1 MLQFE
6 MHFYITKTEDGLI
19 HVQNYIRG
27 IGGGIGQHHVHNED
41 SFKRWKK
48 DIDPK
53 YLHISKEKTCNC
65 GLKLGYVR
73 EYDGHVWFN
82 DRFLK
87 EQTKEQIEKILKKK
101 G

>member
-1 MLQFE
+1 MIRIE
-6 MHFYITKTEDGLI
+6 MHFYVTKTPDGLI
-19 HVQNYIRG
+19 HVQNFIRG
-27 IGGGIGQHHVHNED
+27 LRGQHHIHNED

-53 YLHISKEKTCNC
+53 YIHVSEGSCDC
-65 GLKLGYVR
+65 GLKLGQVR

-87 EQTKEQIEKILKKK
+87 